1 MSSGMQVGKEW
12 SFIIMNVKY
21 SFFALISRMKNIT
34 RWSLMRNNTTENIQ
48 EHSHMV
54 AVIAHA
60 LAIIRRD
67 VFGRDSDP
75 GLAASLALFHDSSE
89 IFTGD
94 MPTPIKYFDPE
105 IMDAYKKVESVASH
119 KLLTTLPVE
128 LRPSYENLLSPA
140 NDDVHTLVKAA
151 DKLAAYIKCIE
162 ELKTGNPEF
171 RQAAEQCRKKL
182 VSLKMSEVDYYI
194 ENFIPAFELT
204 LDELDFSF
212 E

>member
-1 MSSGMQVGKEW
+1 MDVT
-12 SFIIMNVKY
+12 MNIKY

-60 LAIIRRD
+60 LAVIRRD
-67 VFGRDSDP
+67 VFGRAADP
-75 GLAASLALFHDSSE
+75 GLAAAAALFHDSSE

-94 MPTPIKYFDPE
+94 LPTPIKYYDAE
-105 IMDAYKKVESVASH
+105 IMEAYKKVESVAAR
-119 KLLTTLPVE
+119 KLLTALPAE
-128 LRPSYENLLSPA
+128 LRLSYSKLLTVSA
-140 NDDVHTLVKAA
+140 EDEIYVLIKAA
-151 DKLAAYIKCIE
+151 DKLSAYIKCIE
-162 ELKTGNPEF
+162 ELKAGNLEF
-171 RQAAEQCRKKL
+171 QNAAEQCREKL
-182 VSLKMSEVDYYI
+182 LKMDMPEVSYFMD
-194 ENFIPAFELT
+194 NFIPAFKLT